1 MRPEGLHE
9 ILDGWGR
16 VDNVA
21 WSRLFY
27 YVFGDLQVAKAV
39 VSPSGNNRRTVR
51 SMTEAESSQPQAETA
66 GPIDGLQHGD
76 RFYRIFGVVLIIIG
90 AICAK
95 FFIVDFLESVRAAH
109 NSAVLIHSK
118 LVMLPPILV
127 TLGLLL
133 SVGGGKALKAIQNA
147 QRSGF
152 NVKTLLVVLVMI
164 LPSLGVQFW
173 VEGELQKMGYQTD
186 DK

>member
-1 MRPEGLHE
+1 
-9 ILDGWGR
+9 
-16 VDNVA
+16 
-21 WSRLFY
+21 
-27 YVFGDLQVAKAV
+27 
-39 VSPSGNNRRTVR
+39 
-51 SMTEAESSQPQAETA
+51 MTEAESSQPQAETA
-66 GPIDGLQHGD
+66 RPIDGLQHGD

-109 NSAVLIHSK
+109 NSAVLISK

-152 NVKTLLVVLVMI
+152 NVKTLLVVLVVI
-164 LPSLGVQFW
+164 LPSFGVQFW